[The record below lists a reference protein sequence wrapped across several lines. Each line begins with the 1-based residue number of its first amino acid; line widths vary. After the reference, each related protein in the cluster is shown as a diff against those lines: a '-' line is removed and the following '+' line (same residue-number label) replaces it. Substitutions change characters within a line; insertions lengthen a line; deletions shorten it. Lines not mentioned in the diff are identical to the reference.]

1 MNKLQH
7 VLVLLVALSVMG
19 CASVYEKKAEA
30 DHSGVL
36 ERSNKANAQL
46 RANQDKPQLVV
57 LDNVPRFT
65 RQSIPFQNT
74 QLLPAHI
81 GRVTLRMPGRQNLP
95 TIANLIERLTGIPV
109 TVAADALLPLSQF
122 APQAESANAPGGPAA
137 APAVPTTK
145 TKSEAAQLQSAAQGI
160 QKAGGPK
167 QWVDADEPN
176 KINAVGNRISV
187 LM

>member
-65 RQSIPFQNT
+65 RQSIPF
-74 QLLPAHI
+74 
-81 GRVTLRMPGRQNLP
+81 
-95 TIANLIERLTGIPV
+95 
-109 TVAADALLPLSQF
+109 
-122 APQAESANAPGGPAA
+122 
-137 APAVPTTK
+137 
-145 TKSEAAQLQSAAQGI
+145 
-160 QKAGGPK
+160 
-167 QWVDADEPN
+167 
-176 KINAVGNRISV
+176 
-187 LM
+187 